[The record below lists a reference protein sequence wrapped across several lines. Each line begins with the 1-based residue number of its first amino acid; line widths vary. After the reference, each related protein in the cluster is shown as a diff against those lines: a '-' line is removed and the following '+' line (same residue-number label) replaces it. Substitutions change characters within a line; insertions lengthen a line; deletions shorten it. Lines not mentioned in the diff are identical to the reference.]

1 MIAKGMYV
9 QTRSGW
15 LSDRSLCY
23 LASSRPVIAQDTGI
37 ADHLPVGEGLLTFRT
52 LEEAAD
58 AVREVRSDYARHA
71 RGARALAERYFDSDR
86 ILGDLLQR
94 LGVAA

>member
-1 MIAKGMYV
+1 MYV

-23 LASSRPVIAQDTGI
+23 LASGRPVIAQDTGI
-37 ADHLPVGEGLLTFRT
+37 ANHIPVRKGLLTFRT
-52 LEEAAD
+52 FDEAVD
-58 AVREVRSDYARHA
+58 AVREVRGDYTRHA
-71 RGARALAERYFDSDR
+71 RAARALAERFFDSDR
-86 ILGDLLQR
+86 ILGDLLSR